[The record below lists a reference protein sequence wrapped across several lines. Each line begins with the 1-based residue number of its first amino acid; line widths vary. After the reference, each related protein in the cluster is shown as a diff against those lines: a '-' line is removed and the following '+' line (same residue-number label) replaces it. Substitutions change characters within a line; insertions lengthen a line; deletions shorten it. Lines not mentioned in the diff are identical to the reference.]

1 MRVAGRNTDRPATL
15 GIMGGPAMHRR
26 DMLKAVPLL
35 VGARLLTP
43 PVFAAAANA
52 ASDEPI
58 QLRYNENPRGAGP
71 LARQAVLEHLALAGR
86 YSAPYYQPLLRL
98 LALRERVPEDHI
110 VLGAG
115 SMEVL
120 HAAALLAGLAG
131 KNILAPYP
139 TYETVSRHAALVGA
153 RTVDIPLGDD
163 FLPDLEA
170 MTRALD
176 ASVGLVYICNPNNPT
191 GAMLNGPYLRRQ
203 VGIWSW
209 QCPVLVDEAY
219 LDYADAPQEHGM
231 IELVREGREVIVT
244 RTFSKLHGLA
254 GLRIG
259 YGIAPPELAARLRE
273 FCGWSSVNIL
283 ALVAAEA
290 ALKDISFQERCLAE
304 NREVRAY
311 MTRSLQKMG
320 LAVVPSAANFVF
332 FHTGRPLR
340 EFRASIQR
348 HGILVGRAF
357 PPYLDW
363 CRVTVGDMEQARRC
377 LRAVRRTLGI
387 A

>member
-1 MRVAGRNTDRPATL
+1 MQ
-15 GIMGGPAMHRR
+15 RR
-26 DMLKAVPLL
+26 EMLKAVPLL
-35 VGARLLTP
+35 MGAHLLKP
-43 PVFAAAANA
+43 SLLEASPHAAA
-52 ASDEPI
+52 DEPI
-58 QLRYNENPRGAGP
+58 PLHYNENPNGPGP
-71 LARQAVLEHLALAGR
+71 LARQALLDNLAQGGR
-86 YSAPYYQPLLRL
+86 YSAPHYEPLVRHI
-98 LALRERVPEDHI
+98 ALRERVPEDHI

-120 HAAALLAGLAG
+120 HAAALLVGLAG
-131 KNILAPYP
+131 KSVLAPYP
-139 TYETVSRHAALVGA
+139 TYETVSRQASLAGA
-153 RTVDIPLGDD
+153 GSVDVPLDAE

-191 GAMLNGPYLRRQ
+191 GVMLDGAYLRGH

-219 LDYADAPQEHGM
+219 LDYADAPHEHSM

-254 GLRIG
+254 GLRVG
-259 YGIAPPELAARLRE
+259 YGVAPPELAARLRE
-273 FCGWSSVNIL
+273 FCDWSSVNIL
-283 ALVAAEA
+283 ALAAAGA
-290 ALKDISFQERCLAE
+290 ALRDVSFQERCHAE
-304 NREVRAY
+304 NREARQY
-311 MTRSLQKMG
+311 MANSLWDMG
-320 LAVVPSAANFVF
+320 LPVAPSAANFLF
-332 FHTGRPLR
+332 FRTGRPLR
-340 EFRASIQR
+340 EFRASMRR

-363 CRVTVGDMEQARRC
+363 CRVAVGHMHQARRF
-377 LRAVRRTLGI
+377 LQAVRRVLGI